1 MPWLAVPSPQGQITF
16 QHWKTASYSLNE
28 RESPLSR
35 LAELFNVN
43 HFIVS
48 QARPYIAPFLRNDQ
62 QHPDNPRQARRRSVF
77 GFLTRLMTQEIHHRL
92 SQMDSLGVLP
102 TPIRRLLVD
111 ETIPGAGL
119 TLVPDLAPSEFLK
132 LLETPTKE
140 SIEYW
145 ILHGERSVWP
155 AVSALQ
161 TRCTIEIELD
171 RCYQVIRRRKPM
183 DAVTPQRNKS
193 DAGSVHS
200 KKRARAASVGQWWE
214 QQ

>member
-1 MPWLAVPSPQGQITF
+1 
-16 QHWKTASYSLNE
+16 
-28 RESPLSR
+28 
-35 LAELFNVN
+35 
-43 HFIVS
+43 
-48 QARPYIAPFLRNDQ
+48 
-62 QHPDNPRQARRRSVF
+62 
-77 GFLTRLMTQEIHHRL
+77 MTQEIHHRL
-92 SQMDSLGVLP
+92 SQMESLGVLP

-119 TLVPDLAPSEFLK
+119 TLVPDLAPSDFLR
-132 LLETPTKE
+132 LLGTPTKE

-155 AVSALQ
+155 TVSALQ

-183 DAVTPQRNKS
+183 DAVTPQRAKS
-193 DAGSVHS
+193 DAGGGHS
-200 KKRARAASVGQWWE
+200 KKRVRAASVGQWWE

>member
-1 MPWLAVPSPQGQITF
+1 
-16 QHWKTASYSLNE
+16 
-28 RESPLSR
+28 
-35 LAELFNVN
+35 
-43 HFIVS
+43 
-48 QARPYIAPFLRNDQ
+48 
-62 QHPDNPRQARRRSVF
+62 
-77 GFLTRLMTQEIHHRL
+77 MTQEIHHRL

-119 TLVPDLAPSEFLK
+119 TLVPDLAPSDFLK

-140 SIEYW
+140 SIEHW
-145 ILHGERSVWP
+145 ILHGERGVWP

-161 TRCTIEIELD
+161 PRCTIEIELD

-183 DAVTPQRNKS
+183 DAVTPRREKS

-200 KKRARAASVGQWWE
+200 KKRARAASVGQWWD

>member
-1 MPWLAVPSPQGQITF
+1 
-16 QHWKTASYSLNE
+16 
-28 RESPLSR
+28 
-35 LAELFNVN
+35 
-43 HFIVS
+43 
-48 QARPYIAPFLRNDQ
+48 
-62 QHPDNPRQARRRSVF
+62 
-77 GFLTRLMTQEIHHRL
+77 
-92 SQMDSLGVLP
+92 MDSLGVLP

-119 TLVPDLAPSEFLK
+119 TLVPDLAPSDFLK

-145 ILHGERSVWP
+145 ISHGERSVWP
-155 AVSALQ
+155 TVSALQ

-183 DAVTPQRNKS
+183 DAGPPQRMKS

-200 KKRARAASVGQWWE
+200 KKRARAASAGQWWE

>member
-1 MPWLAVPSPQGQITF
+1 
-16 QHWKTASYSLNE
+16 
-28 RESPLSR
+28 
-35 LAELFNVN
+35 
-43 HFIVS
+43 
-48 QARPYIAPFLRNDQ
+48 
-62 QHPDNPRQARRRSVF
+62 
-77 GFLTRLMTQEIHHRL
+77 MTQEIHHRL

-119 TLVPDLAPSEFLK
+119 TLVPDLAPLDFFK

-140 SIEYW
+140 SLEYW

-183 DAVTPQRNKS
+183 DMGTPCRKKS
-193 DAGSVHS
+193 DASSNVGS
-200 KKRARAASVGQWWE
+200 KKRARAASAGQWWE
-214 QQ
+214 QP

>member
-1 MPWLAVPSPQGQITF
+1 
-16 QHWKTASYSLNE
+16 
-28 RESPLSR
+28 
-35 LAELFNVN
+35 
-43 HFIVS
+43 
-48 QARPYIAPFLRNDQ
+48 
-62 QHPDNPRQARRRSVF
+62 
-77 GFLTRLMTQEIHHRL
+77 MTQEIHHRL

-119 TLVPDLAPSEFLK
+119 TLVPDLAPTDFLK
-132 LLETPTKE
+132 LLETPTKD

-161 TRCTIEIELD
+161 VRCTIEIELD

-183 DAVTPQRNKS
+183 DSIIPQRAKS
-193 DAGSVHS
+193 DAESVQS
-200 KKRARAASVGQWWE
+200 RKRARAASVGQWWE
-214 QQ
+214 RH